1 LELNKN
7 PRKISGMFDEIAG
20 SYDFLN
26 HLFTLNIDKIWRRK
40 LVDCLI
46 SSGIKTEV
54 IIDLAS
60 GTGDLTKEL
69 LRLNPLKIY
78 SCDISQGMLDVQK
91 RKISSPVLETVLAGS
106 ELLPREKESVDIV
119 TIGFGIRNF
128 DNPGKSLG
136 EINRVLKKNGMLIVL
151 EMFGNSVKSPFFNFY
166 FGKIVPKI
174 GKIVSGSAY
183 AYDYLYN
190 SVKEFKN
197 LSEFTDL
204 CSVSGFEHVNSVN
217 NFRKFVYTV
226 YYRKI

>member
-1 LELNKN
+1 
-7 PRKISGMFDEIAG
+7 MFDEIAG

-40 LVDCLI
+40 LVDWI
-46 SSGIKTEV
+46 INSGIKTDV

-69 LRLNPLKIY
+69 LRLKPLKIY
-78 SCDISQGMLDVQK
+78 SCDISQGMLDIQK
-91 RKISSPVLETVLAGS
+91 KKISSPVLETVLAGS
-106 ELLPREKESVDIV
+106 ELLPCEKESADIV

-151 EMFGNSVKSPFFNFY
+151 EMFGNSVNNPFFNFY

-174 GKIVSGSAY
+174 GKIVSGSGY

-190 SVKEFKN
+190 SVKKFKTPG
-197 LSEFTDL
+197 EFTDL
-204 CSVSGFEHVNSVN
+204 CGLSDFEQVFSVN